1 MAVQLADR
9 VQEATTSTGAG
20 NLTLDGAASGYR
32 SFYAVF
38 GAGVDFYYAI
48 AGGAQWEVG
57 VGQISGTTTLVRSSV
72 LASSNAGSAVDFA
85 AGTKVVFCTAPATL
99 WAGGWDRNQRV
110 VPYTLSDGANIAV
123 DASLSNNFKVT
134 LGGNRTLDNPTN
146 LADGMVLNFVIK
158 QDGTGARTLAFGS
171 KYDFGDAGT
180 PTLTSAADKIDFMSC
195 YYDSAADK
203 LLCSFRQGA

>member
-1 MAVQLADR
+1 MPTLVADR
-9 VQEATTSTGAG
+9 VQETTTSTGTG
-20 NLTLDGAASGYR
+20 NLTLAGAASGYR
-32 SFYAVF
+32 SFYVVF
-38 GAGVDFYYAI
+38 GAGVPFYYAI

-57 VGQISGTTTLVRSSV
+57 IGQISGTDVLVRSTV
-72 LASSNAGSAVDFA
+72 LGSSNAGSAVDFA

-99 WAGGWDRNQRV
+99 WGGTWDRNHRV
-110 VPYTLSDGANIAV
+110 TPVTLTDGANIAV

-158 QDGTGARTLAFGS
+158 QDGTGGRTLAFGS

-180 PTLTSAADKIDFMSC
+180 PTLTSGANKIDFMSC